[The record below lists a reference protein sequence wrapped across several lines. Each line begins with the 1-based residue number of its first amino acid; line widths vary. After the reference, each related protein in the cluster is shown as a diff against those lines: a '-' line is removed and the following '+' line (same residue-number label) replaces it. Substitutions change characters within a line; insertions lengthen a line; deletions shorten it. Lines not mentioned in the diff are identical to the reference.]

1 MNSKYLEHILVFS
14 LVLFGCLVL
23 GSLARIFALKIGTDS
38 FTANTIFWIFILLG
52 IIFYALI
59 AFFIESLYL
68 AIIRFFFKKK
78 NLTQLANKNSNIS
91 EKLEK
96 IRIEQQ
102 VLNNQNSQHKKKI
115 AIQYTQKEFAAYC
128 SGKDLNLLCQY
139 VILYSEKTPLQDI
152 KPITING
159 LSNLDYYHFGWNI
172 WKHFKVSKQEEVSFF
187 LKTVFANYLKD
198 VEIDTIKSHLKD
210 DERQGIIKIKK
221 NLT

>member
-14 LVLFGCLVL
+14 LVLFGCLIL
-23 GSLARIFALKIGTDS
+23 GSLARIFAIQVGTDS

-52 IIFYALI
+52 IIVYALI

-78 NLTQLANKNSNIS
+78 NLTQLANKKFNIS

-96 IRIEQQ
+96 FRTEQR
-102 VLNNQNSQHKKKI
+102 VLNHQNSQNKQKI

-128 SGKDLNLLCQY
+128 SNKDLNLLCQY
-139 VILYSEKTPLQDI
+139 LILYSEKNALQDI

-159 LSNLDYYHFGWNI
+159 LSNLDFYHFGWNI
-172 WKHFKVSKQEEVSFF
+172 WKHFEVSKQEEISFF
-187 LKTVFANYLKD
+187 LKTVFADYLKD

-210 DERQGIIKIKK
+210 DELQGIIKIKK